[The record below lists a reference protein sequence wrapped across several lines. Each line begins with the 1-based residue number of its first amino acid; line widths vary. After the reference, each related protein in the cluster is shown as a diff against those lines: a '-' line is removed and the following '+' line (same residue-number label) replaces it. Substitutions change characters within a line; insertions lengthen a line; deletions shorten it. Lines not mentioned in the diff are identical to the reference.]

1 MKIVPP
7 AVKPVVRVHPDKNV
21 FRGEKVTLTCD
32 IQQTGDW
39 QYIWDKEGY
48 VKSAEQNQSYI
59 ISSVDQSHSGV
70 YSCRVSQSNAQYHS
84 ESSDG
89 VKLTVSEKPKPV
101 VRVHPDKNVFRGE
114 KVTLTCDIE
123 QTRDWQY
130 SWNKNGKPVKSAG
143 RDQNYTITP
152 VYLSHDVM
160 YSCYGALSNTPH
172 QSDPYQSESSD
183 GVKLTVSDK
192 LQPTLTVNPQS
203 SVFTGD
209 TVTLSCDVGQST
221 GWTIH
226 WRKDSNP
233 ESTDAATKTIESVSV
248 SDGGRYWCKAQ
259 RGEYYSEFSNTAE
272 ITVKDLTEMRR
283 KLFSMSP
290 RLRPIAV

>member
-1 MKIVPP
+1 
-7 AVKPVVRVHPDKNV
+7 
-21 FRGEKVTLTCD
+21 
-32 IQQTGDW
+32 
-39 QYIWDKEGY
+39 
-48 VKSAEQNQSYI
+48 
-59 ISSVDQSHSGV
+59 
-70 YSCRVSQSNAQYHS
+70 
-84 ESSDG
+84 
-89 VKLTVSEKPKPV
+89 
-101 VRVHPDKNVFRGE
+101 
-114 KVTLTCDIE
+114 
-123 QTRDWQY
+123 
-130 SWNKNGKPVKSAG
+130 
-143 RDQNYTITP
+143 
-152 VYLSHDVM
+152 M

-272 ITVKDLTEMRR
+272 ITVKVRPKPAVHVRPDRSVFRGEKVTLTCDIQETGDWQYSWNKEKNQVSSAR
-283 KLFSMSP
+283 KDQNYIISSVDWSHSGVYSCEGTQSKAPTYSQMSDGVTLTVSGECVHLFLTSFQP
-290 RLRPIAV
+290 KQIE